1 MAPTVPNLIDLDDDS
16 DDSFFSQEVVD
27 ESRIG
32 HGVEGLSISPSRG
45 RTEHVNGGQRNPPED
60 YQACLTDMLDVFPD
74 ISHEYVQEIYNKH
87 MESRGPYQ
95 PESPSQALI
104 EKVLDSGHYPK
115 EKDRRKRKFSERD
128 SDEEEAAKWKYK
140 DLRDDPNQYQTVAYV
155 LILVLSNKVS
165 MRVHERLCCDLVSIY
180 NSFLMIPLAMR
191 PLRCTKY
198 LTNSENIESLPYKKR
213 LSLFQPNSSTLC
225 TKSIITTMG
234 LSSQYLRQN
243 VV

>member
-1 MAPTVPNLIDLDDDS
+1 MAPTVPHLIDLDDDS
-16 DDSFFSQEVVD
+16 DGSIFSEEIVD

-32 HGVEGLSISPSRG
+32 RGVEGLSISPSRG
-45 RTEHVNGGQRNPPED
+45 RTEHANGGHRTRPED
-60 YQACLTDMLDVFPD
+60 YQACLTDILDVFPD

-155 LILVLSNKVS
+155 LLLFLSCKLPL
-165 MRVHERLCCDLVSIY
+165 RVHERLYCGFMSICS
-180 NSFLMIPLAMR
+180 SFLMIRLPTR
-191 PLRCTKY
+191 HSRCTND
-198 LTNSENIESLPYKKR
+198 LTNPKNIESSPYKKR
-213 LSLFQPNSSTLC
+213 SSLFQPNSLTLC
-225 TKSIITTMG
+225 IKSIIITTG